1 VTIRQKASQPFP
13 GALRVARRE
22 FRSYLFTP
30 WPYGVAAA
38 FLLLTGVLFYLASD
52 GTREASLRWW
62 LPNLAF
68 VLLVTVPVMTSR
80 LIADEWR
87 SRHLDVILG
96 RGVSPSGLILG
107 KWLATVGFFVVL
119 MLPTVAYIGFL
130 ARWGAPDYPPMLSG
144 YAGAVCV
151 IALFCAVGTLASTLT
166 PTAVAAG
173 LASFAVLVAAQLAG
187 SAGSLHGLSFQPHLD
202 DFYRGAPELTDVVY
216 FLSTT
221 AVCLILA
228 IAAQVGRLRL
238 TDRLRALVG
247 PTVALAV
254 ALGVNLIPVPAD
266 ARVDLTSTDRFTL
279 SHASGEVL
287 KAVAVP
293 VRITV
298 FEPGGSAEA
307 RDAKVLLRQF
317 NQHNGQISWRVI
329 DIRNTPGEAERLGAT
344 DDGDVVVE
352 AGGGRE
358 VFSPLTEEAVTS
370 AITRLARGA
379 PSEVCALAGHG
390 ERELDDGAAGGY
402 ELARQAMKDNGIAAM
417 RLDLT
422 VAKSVPSE
430 CTTLLMPGPTGG
442 LAKREITLI
451 NNYLAADG
459 KMMILDDPGGPDVS
473 AITAPYGLR
482 LLPGVVVDPDR
493 GVAGDPTTLLVNG
506 FPTVSPVVAKVSG
519 VQMVGSGGIT
529 TAASER
535 TGLSVAQLAVSSA
548 KSWLETDST
557 AMKFE
562 PERGDRAGPV
572 VLAAT
577 ADDSTVHST
586 GETRVSGN
594 GPSIARTRL
603 VVVADADW
611 ACNALITEQDNRR
624 MFINALNW
632 LAGQEDLVV
641 VGGDRPDLRRLQLT
655 ESRRRLLGAVSMAG
669 IPGLVA
675 LGGVGCWARR
685 RRR

>member
-1 VTIRQKASQPFP
+1 VTGRQKVVLPFP

-38 FLLLTGVLFYLASD
+38 FLVLTGVLFYLVSD
-52 GTREASLRWW
+52 GSREASLRFW

-96 RGVSPSGLILG
+96 RGVSPSGLIIG
-107 KWLATVGFFVVL
+107 KWLAAVGFFVTV

-130 ARWGAPDYPPMLSG
+130 ARWGEPDYLPMVSG
-144 YAGAVCV
+144 YAGAVCL

-173 LASFAVLVAAQLAG
+173 LASFAVLVGAQLAG
-187 SAGSLHGLSFQPHLD
+187 STGSLHGLSFQPHLD
-202 DFYRGAPELTDVVY
+202 DFYRGAPELSDLVY
-216 FLSTT
+216 FASGT

-228 IAAQVGRLRL
+228 IGAQVGRLRL

-247 PTVALAV
+247 PAVALAV

-287 KAVAVP
+287 KAVRVP
-293 VRITV
+293 VQITV

-317 NQHNGQISWRVI
+317 HQHNALISWRVI
-329 DIRNTPGEAERLGAT
+329 DFSNTPGEVARLGASDT
-344 DDGDVVVE
+344 GDVVVE
-352 AGGGRE
+352 ARGGRE
-358 VFSPLTEEAVTS
+358 VFSPLTEETVTS
-370 AITRLARGA
+370 AITRLVRGN
-379 PSEVCALAGHG
+379 PQLVCALAGHG
-390 ERELDDGAAGGY
+390 ERELDDSAPGGY
-402 ELARQAMKDNGIAAM
+402 ELARQAMKDNGITAM

-422 VAKSVPSE
+422 VAKSVPKE
-430 CTTLLMPGPTGG
+430 CTSLLMPGPTGN
-442 LAKREITLI
+442 LAGREITML

-459 KMMILDDPGGPDVS
+459 KLMILDDPGGPDVS

-482 LLPGVVVDPDR
+482 LLPGVVVDPSR
-493 GVAGDPTTLLVNG
+493 GVAGDPTTLLVNQ
-506 FPTVSPVVAKVSG
+506 FPTVSPVVAKVAG

-529 TAASER
+529 TAAAER
-535 TGLSVAQLAVSSA
+535 TGLSVAKIAESSA

-557 AMKFE
+557 KMAFE
-562 PERGDRAGPV
+562 PSRGDRGGPV

-577 ADDSTVHST
+577 ADVSQVLEH

-611 ACNALITEQDNRR
+611 ACNALLPEQDNRR

-632 LAGQEDLVV
+632 LAGEEDLVV
-641 VGGDRPDLRRLQLT
+641 IGGDRPDLRRLQLT
-655 ESRRRLLGAVSMAG
+655 EGRRHLLGAVSMAG
-669 IPGLVA
+669 IPGLAVA
-675 LGGVGCWARR
+675 GGLGCWMRR
-685 RRR
+685 RKR

>member
-1 VTIRQKASQPFP
+1 VTARQTLARPFP

-22 FRSYLFTP
+22 FRSYLSTP

-38 FLLLTGVLFYLASD
+38 FLVLTGVLFYLVSD
-52 GTREASLRWW
+52 GTREASLRFWF
-62 LPNLAF
+62 PNLAF

-87 SRHLDVILG
+87 SRHLDVVLG
-96 RGVSPSGLILG
+96 RGVSSGGLILG

-119 MLPTVAYIGFL
+119 MLPTLCYIGFL
-130 ARWGAPDYPPMLSG
+130 ARWGTPDYPPMVSG
-144 YAGAVCV
+144 YAGAVCL

-173 LASFAVLVAAQLAG
+173 LASFAVLVAAQLVG
-187 SAGSLHGLSFQPHLD
+187 TMGSLHGLSFQPHLD
-202 DFYRGAPELTDVVY
+202 DFYRGAPQLTDVLY
-216 FLSTT
+216 FLSTS

-228 IAAQVGRLRL
+228 VAAQVGRLRL
-238 TDRLRALVG
+238 TDRLRALL
-247 PTVALAV
+247 PSAVALAV

-266 ARVDLTSTDRFTL
+266 ARVDLTSTSRFTL

-287 KAVAVP
+287 KAVTVP

-317 NQHNGQISWRVI
+317 AVRNGQISWRVI

-352 AGGGRE
+352 ARGHRE
-358 VFSPLTEEAVTS
+358 VFSPLTEESVTS
-370 AITRLARGA
+370 AITRLSRGA

-390 ERELDDGAAGGY
+390 ERELDDAAPGGY
-402 ELARQAMKDNGIAAM
+402 ELARQAMKDNGITAM

-422 VAKSVPSE
+422 VATSVPAE

-442 LAKREITLI
+442 LSKHEITLI
-451 NNYLAADG
+451 NSYLAANG
-459 KMMILDDPGGPDVS
+459 RMMILDDPGGPDVS

-482 LLPGVVVDPDR
+482 LLPGVVVDPNR
-493 GVAGDPTTLLVNG
+493 GVAGDPTTLLVND
-506 FPTVSPVVAKVSG
+506 FPSVSPVVAKVSG

-535 TGLSVAQLAVSSA
+535 SGLSVAQLAESSA

-557 AMKFE
+557 KMKFE

-577 ADDSTVHST
+577 ADASTVRPT

-594 GPSIARTRL
+594 GPSIARTRMVL
-603 VVVADADW
+603 VADADW
-611 ACNALITEQDNRR
+611 ACNALLTEQDNRR
-624 MFINALNW
+624 LFINALNW

-641 VGGDRPDLRRLQLT
+641 VGGERPDLRRLQIT
-655 ESRRRLLGAVSMAG
+655 QGDRTLLGAVSMAG

-675 LGGVGCWARR
+675 LGGLGCWARR